1 MEFLRESGPD
11 TLINCLSVNFR
22 QWDAKEKRWIN
33 NASMEDQREFLA
45 KLMKRC
51 SHSYEKPS
59 MVDRG
64 IQIILNSSAWEM
76 ESHEGVYNK
85 VKEKMGLSQE
95 DQTDLGVILN
105 TCMSPW
111 IRSQKTFQRI
121 SIIIR
126 NELYNAYGA
135 VRELLTEWSIL
146 RPRSDLAFH
155 YVWYIK
161 VPSIRF
167 CVNKPKDTAKGKMS
181 CVFIA

>member
-11 TLINCLSVNFR
+11 TLINCLSINFR
-22 QWDAKEKRWIN
+22 QWDAEEERWIN
-33 NASMEDQREFLA
+33 NASMEDQRKFLA

-64 IQIILNSSAWEM
+64 IQIILNSSAWEL
-76 ESHEGVYNK
+76 ESHEGVYKK
-85 VKEKMGLSQE
+85 VKEEMGLSQE
-95 DQTDLGVILN
+95 DTSNLGVILN

-135 VRELLTEWSIL
+135 VRELL
-146 RPRSDLAFH
+146 
-155 YVWYIK
+155 
-161 VPSIRF
+161 
-167 CVNKPKDTAKGKMS
+167 S
-181 CVFIA
+181 CC

>member
-11 TLINCLSVNFR
+11 TLINCLSINFR
-22 QWDAKEKRWIN
+22 RWDAGEEKWVD
-33 NASMEDQREFLA
+33 NASMEDQRQFLA

-64 IQIILNSSAWEM
+64 IQVILNSSSWEM
-76 ESHEGVYNK
+76 ESHEGVYRPL
-85 VKEKMGLSQE
+85 KEELGLSQE
-95 DQTDLGVILN
+95 DLTNLGVILN

-111 IRSQKTFQRI
+111 SWSQKTFQRV

-135 VRELLTEWSIL
+135 VSQLLRRSESDDLTLCIIL
-146 RPRSDLAFH
+146 R
-155 YVWYIK
+155 
-161 VPSIRF
+161 
-167 CVNKPKDTAKGKMS
+167 
-181 CVFIA
+181 

>member
-11 TLINCLSVNFR
+11 TLINCLSINFR
-22 QWDAKEKRWIN
+22 WWDAEGQRWIN
-33 NASMEDQREFLA
+33 NSSMAAQRQFLN

-64 IQIILNSSAWEM
+64 IQIILNSSAWEL
-76 ESHEGVYNK
+76 ESHEGVYRN
-85 VKEKMGLSQE
+85 VKDQMGLSQE
-95 DQTDLGVILN
+95 DTSELGVILN

-135 VRELLTEWSIL
+135 VRELFLLI
-146 RPRSDLAFH
+146 
-155 YVWYIK
+155 
-161 VPSIRF
+161 
-167 CVNKPKDTAKGKMS
+167 
-181 CVFIA
+181 

>member
-11 TLINCLSVNFR
+11 TLINCLSINFR
-22 QWDAKEKRWIN
+22 WWDAEGQRWIN
-33 NASMEDQREFLA
+33 NSSMAAQRQFLN

-64 IQIILNSSAWEM
+64 IQIILNSSAWQL
-76 ESHEGVYNK
+76 ESHKEVYTK
-85 VKEKMGLSQE
+85 VKEEMGLSQE
-95 DQTDLGVILN
+95 DTSNLGVILN

-135 VRELLTEWSIL
+135 VRELL
-146 RPRSDLAFH
+146 
-155 YVWYIK
+155 
-161 VPSIRF
+161 
-167 CVNKPKDTAKGKMS
+167 S
-181 CVFIA
+181 CC